1 MLDTAG
7 GLQGM
12 LSRLPGEEERPRK
25 VSEVR
30 GSKAQG
36 LHEGEGKGKRREKG
50 LWCGRVTYSTAL
62 YVRGVIQPQI
72 HPHLPPGPGMSG
84 SPGACPSHRVD
95 SKSTQVDP
103 NNLLRSSQLP
113 FHSWE
118 N

>member
-1 MLDTAG
+1 
-7 GLQGM
+7 M

-36 LHEGEGKGKRREKG
+36 LHEGEGKGRGGRKG
-50 LWCGRVTYSTAL
+50 CGVGGGLLTVQHFTYMESSNPKSTPTSTQDQARQE
-62 YVRGVIQPQI
+62 VQ
-72 HPHLPPGPGMSG
+72 
-84 SPGACPSHRVD
+84 GACPSHRVD